1 MPSFLFYPYFRIFL
15 IYGSAALSLVLMML
29 MLNIIT
35 IPEIITIL
43 KLNPKSS
50 EAQVITQVLGRMQ
63 EVTNNIM
70 EIIAKLFS
78 KLLNSFGMGD
88 IDISKIKIQPSS
100 SGVPVNPAEAVGA
113 GGDLPTN
120 APTNQGSLDNLK
132 P

>member
-1 MPSFLFYPYFRIFL
+1 
-15 IYGSAALSLVLMML
+15 MML

-88 IDISKIKIQPSS
+88 IDISKIKIQPGSN
-100 SGVPVNPAEAVGA
+100 GIPVNPAESVGA

-120 APTNQGSLDNLK
+120 PSAL
-132 P
+132 

>member
-1 MPSFLFYPYFRIFL
+1 MPPFLLYPYFRILL
-15 IYGSAALSLVLMML
+15 IYSSAALSLILMML

-63 EVTNNIM
+63 EVTNNIL

-78 KLLNSFGMGD
+78 KMLNSFGMGD
-88 IDISKIKIQPSS
+88 IDVSKIKIQP
-100 SGVPVNPAEAVGA
+100 GTNGIPPVPAENIGA
-113 GGDLPTN
+113 GETLSNPVSPT
-120 APTNQGSLDNLK
+120 APTN
-132 P
+132 

>member
-1 MPSFLFYPYFRIFL
+1 MPSFLFYPYFRILL
-15 IYGSAALSLVLMML
+15 IYSSAALSLILMML

-63 EVTNNIM
+63 EVTGNIL

-78 KLLNSFGMGD
+78 KMLNSFGMGD
-88 IDISKIKIQPSS
+88 IDISKIKIQPGTN
-100 SGVPVNPAEAVGA
+100 GVPPVPAENIGA
-113 GGDLPTN
+113 GETLSKPVSPTT
-120 APTNQGSLDNLK
+120 APNN
-132 P
+132 